1 MSQSTWSLAL
11 RTLRRFPGRTMLMG
25 LGLAIGAASITITL
39 AAGQGARKKVEERL
53 KVMIGELDVLLVVQ
67 GGPADRGT
75 SHLESS
81 VTTLVRED
89 AEAIAAS
96 VPNVKTVLAEQIE
109 LGAVI
114 EANGKNSTASI
125 TGATPNWAAVRGD
138 SLAAGSLYT
147 DADES
152 ALERVAVIGS
162 DLAKE
167 FFPDGNA
174 VGQRM
179 RLRGVD
185 FEVVGVLAP
194 RGGATN
200 PLSAMF
206 INVDYVVY
214 VPLATAQRR
223 LLNREHLNM
232 IRVKLDRNSGWAE
245 TQAAVETLLRGR
257 HAISPGEQ
265 DDFRVLSPEMMIARS
280 AEVTTPLRRAV
291 LWIGGLSLLIGGVV
305 IANLMF
311 AATAARSREIG
322 TQRAVGASRADVLK
336 QFWAE
341 AILVAVGAALLG
353 TAIAAAW
360 TAIGSRFLNK
370 AMVIEWS
377 STLATVVGAVAIGI
391 VAGYFPARRAATVPP
406 ASALRHAE

>member
-1 MSQSTWSLAL
+1 
-11 RTLRRFPGRTMLMG
+11 
-25 LGLAIGAASITITL
+25 
-39 AAGQGARKKVEERL
+39 
-53 KVMIGELDVLLVVQ
+53 
-67 GGPADRGT
+67 
-75 SHLESS
+75 
-81 VTTLVRED
+81 
-89 AEAIAAS
+89 
-96 VPNVKTVLAEQIE
+96 
-109 LGAVI
+109 
-114 EANGKNSTASI
+114 
-125 TGATPNWAAVRGD
+125 
-138 SLAAGSLYT
+138 
-147 DADES
+147 
-152 ALERVAVIGS
+152 
-162 DLAKE
+162 
-167 FFPDGNA
+167 
-174 VGQRM
+174 M

-200 PLSAMF
+200 PRSAMF
-206 INVDYVVY
+206 FNVDYVVY

-232 IRVKLDRNSGWAE
+232 IRVKLDRNVRWAE
-245 TQAAVETLLRGR
+245 TQAAVETLLRER
-257 HAISPGEQ
+257 HAIHPGEL

-280 AEVTTPLRRAV
+280 AGVTTPLRRAV

-322 TQRAVGASRADVLK
+322 TQRAVGASRSDVLT

-341 AILVAVGAALLG
+341 AVLVAVGAALAG

>member
-1 MSQSTWSLAL
+1 MSQSTLPLAL
-11 RTLRRFPGRTMLMG
+11 RTLRRFPGRTLLMG

-39 AAGQGARKKVEERL
+39 AAGQGARRKVEERL
-53 KVMIGELDVLLVVQ
+53 KVMIGELDVLLIVQ

-89 AEAIAAS
+89 AAAIAAS
-96 VPNVKTVLAEQIE
+96 IPNTKSVLAEQIE

-114 EANGKNSTASI
+114 EANGKNSTVGI
-125 TGATPNWAAVRGD
+125 TGATPNWAMVRGD
-138 SLAAGSLYT
+138 SLAEGSLYT
-147 DADES
+147 DADEA

-162 DLAKE
+162 DVAKE
-167 FFPDGNA
+167 FFPEGNA
-174 VGQRM
+174 VGQRL

-185 FEVVGVLAP
+185 FDVVGVLAP

-206 INVDYVVY
+206 FNVDYVVY

-232 IRVKLDRNSGWAE
+232 IRVKLDQNSRWAE
-245 TQAAVETLLRGR
+245 TQAAVETLLRAR
-257 HAISPGEQ
+257 HAIGNGEQ
-265 DDFRVLSPEMMIARS
+265 DDFRVLSPEVMIARS
-280 AEVTTPLRRAV
+280 AGVTTPLRRAV

-311 AATAARSREIG
+311 AATSARSREIG
-322 TQRAVGASRADVLK
+322 TQRAVGASRADVLR

-341 AILVAVGAALLG
+341 AVLVAAGAALTG
-353 TAIAAAW
+353 TVIAAAW
-360 TAIGSRFLNK
+360 TTIGSRFLNK
-370 AMVIEWS
+370 AMVIDWP
-377 STLATVVGAVAIGI
+377 STLATVLGAIVIGVI
-391 VAGYFPARRAATVPP
+391 AGYFPARRAATVPP
-406 ASALRHAE
+406 ATALRHAE

>member
-96 VPNVKTVLAEQIE
+96 VPNVKTVLAEQVE

-206 INVDYVVY
+206 FNVDYVVY

>member
-1 MSQSTWSLAL
+1 MTRSTWSLAL
-11 RTLRRFPGRTMLMG
+11 RTLRRYPGRTTLMG
-25 LGLAIGAASITITL
+25 LGLAIGAASITVTL
-39 AAGQGARKKVEERL
+39 AAGEGARRKVEERL
-53 KVMIGELDVLLVVQ
+53 RVMIGELDVLLIVQ

-89 AEAIAAS
+89 AAAIASS
-96 VPNVKTVLAEQIE
+96 VANVRSVVAEQIE

-125 TGATPNWAAVRGD
+125 TGATPNFAIVRGD
-138 SLAAGSLYT
+138 SLAEGAVYSE
-147 DADES
+147 ADEA
-152 ALERVAVIGS
+152 ALERVAVIGW
-162 DLAKE
+162 DVAKE
-167 FFPDGNA
+167 FFPEGNA

-179 RLRGVD
+179 RLRGVE
-185 FEVVGVLAP
+185 FSIVGVLAE

-206 INVDYVVY
+206 FNVDYVIY

-232 IRVKLDRNSGWAE
+232 IRAKLDQDTRWPE
-245 TQAAVETLLRGR
+245 TQAAVEAILRER
-257 HAISPGEQ
+257 HAIATNDQ
-265 DDFRVLSPEMMIARS
+265 DDFRVISPEAMIARS
-280 AEVTTPLRRAV
+280 EGVTTPLRRAV

-322 TQRAVGASRADVLK
+322 TQRAVGASRTDVLR

-341 AILVAVGAALLG
+341 AVLVAAGAALTG
-353 TAIAAAW
+353 TIVAAAW

-370 AMVIEWS
+370 AMVIDWPL
-377 STLATVVGAVAIGI
+377 TIGTVLASVGVGV

-406 ASALRHAE
+406 ATALRHAE